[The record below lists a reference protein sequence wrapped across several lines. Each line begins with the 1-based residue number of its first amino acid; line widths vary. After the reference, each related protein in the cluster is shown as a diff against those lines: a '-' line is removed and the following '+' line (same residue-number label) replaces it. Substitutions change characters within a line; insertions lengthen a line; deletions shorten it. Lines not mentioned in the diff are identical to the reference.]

1 MLIYKSLKDVS
12 YEEISRCFNL
22 AFSDYNLPLQLTE
35 KQIQTHFEMSGV
47 NKELSYGAFLDND
60 MVGFIFNSCNIYN
73 EEKVVFDAGTGVV
86 PEQRGKDVFTNL
98 FNFNEQELQK
108 YKIKKYYLEV
118 LQQNNKAIEAYKKN
132 GFDIVREFS
141 IVKATNTGLNITT
154 EPMDYMELSD
164 FNISSIENCNL
175 VKPSYEHSTNV
186 LKINSDCY
194 SVAFTEKENKVVTAF
209 CIFSKV
215 TGSIVQLGYTNIE
228 DLKIIIE
235 QLLLRFKD
243 VTIKN
248 IDINY
253 SEVLNLLHDIG
264 FHEITKQFEMSKKM
278 CN

>member
-12 YEEISRCFNL
+12 YEEIARCFNI

-47 NKELSYGAFLDND
+47 NKELSYGAFLDNE

-86 PEQRGKDVFTNL
+86 PEQRGKGVFTNL

-141 IVKATNTGLNITT
+141 ILKATNTGVNITT
-154 EPMDYMELSD
+154 EPMACIELD
-164 FNISSIENCNL
+164 NFKFSSIEHCNL

-186 LKINSDCY
+186 LKINPNCY
-194 SVAFTEKENKVVTAF
+194 NVALREKENKVTAF
-209 CIFSKV
+209 CVFSKV
-215 TGSIVQLGYTNIE
+215 TGSIVQLGYTDIE